1 MEENF
6 RKKLGIL
13 TITAALTVTAAGCGS
28 MIFAKDREI
37 TDTKG
42 KGKIT
47 ITNVSYDPTREF
59 YEVYNGLFENYY
71 KETYGV
77 DVDVVQ
83 SHGGSGSQARSVVE
97 GAEADVVTLALAHD
111 VSLLGQ
117 FGMIDDGWE
126 EELPDASAPYTS
138 TIVFLVREGNEKQI
152 ADWDD
157 LVKPG
162 ACSSVK

>member
-37 TDTKG
+37 TDTEG
-42 KGKIT
+42 NGKIT

-77 DVDVVQ
+77 VWTSC
-83 SHGGSGSQARSVVE
+83 SHTV
-97 GAEADVVTLALAHD
+97 
-111 VSLLGQ
+111 
-117 FGMIDDGWE
+117 
-126 EELPDASAPYTS
+126 APE
-138 TIVFLVREGNEKQI
+138 VRRVPLWK
-152 ADWDD
+152 
-157 LVKPG
+157 VPRRM
-162 ACSSVK
+162 